1 MCSYTKYLCIYF
13 ALYFVTVNIH
23 ILQDFRTQIT
33 TFTNIYPPKFPES
46 SYEITLPMPLPAGY
60 TIVGECG
67 EIIEV
72 TDYDYHSRYLSD
84 VSFSLKDTT
93 EDLEV
98 TALKRDGKKW
108 AVILKTTNTFRI
120 EEPLTLTLVAE
131 VSILCRLFISK
142 IHTYRNS
149 IYRTVHIQYLYN
161 SCINSVAT
169 SPLQRMLSK
178 VAALGHNKD
187 VPLQVKKIV
196 FYDKSLCLI
205 NNRRKIC
212 VLNYVLYFQII
223 Y

>member
-23 ILQDFRTQIT
+23 ILQELRAPIT

-46 SYEITLPMPLPAGY
+46 SYEITLPVPLPAGY

-67 EIIEV
+67 EMIEV
-72 TDYDYHSRYLSD
+72 TDYDYHIRYMSD
-84 VSFSLKDTT
+84 VTISLKDTT

-98 TALKRDGKKW
+98 NALKRDGKKW

-120 EEPLTLTLVAE
+120 EEPLTVTLVAH

-149 IYRTVHIQYLYN
+149 I
-161 SCINSVAT
+161 
-169 SPLQRMLSK
+169 
-178 VAALGHNKD
+178 
-187 VPLQVKKIV
+187 
-196 FYDKSLCLI
+196 
-205 NNRRKIC
+205 
-212 VLNYVLYFQII
+212 
-223 Y
+223 